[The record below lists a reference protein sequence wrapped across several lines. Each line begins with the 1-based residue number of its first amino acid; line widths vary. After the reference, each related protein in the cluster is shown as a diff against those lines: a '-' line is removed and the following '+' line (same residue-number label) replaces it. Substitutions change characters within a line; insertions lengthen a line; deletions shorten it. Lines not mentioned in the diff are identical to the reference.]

1 MGSSS
6 ADDSPRAS
14 RRPRKDLLLSLTA
27 LLLLTASA
35 VLIADITHRVIAADP
50 DGFAIL
56 SIAAQVATAVIA
68 SSAFTKSGAALLEAA
83 IPKTTAHSKILF
95 RLKLS
100 LVFFT
105 LAMVSWLISPPLLAK
120 YYFTRGY
127 YMENARNYSEAITYY
142 QRAIALDPK
151 PQYFFVNA
159 GVVLERFYRYDD
171 AQEQYRKAIVASTN
185 DPVPY
190 NDLGR
195 ILLLNGKQAMAL
207 RVLQDG
213 LGLPSPDPVVQ
224 AGLLK
229 NKAWAGWLMGFPQAA
244 IADAQQSQA
253 VQKKTANPNAAA
265 ATCLLGKIYTKL
277 GHAGEAKAEWKLF
290 AVQSR
295 ASLQGQPDIEPDCQL
310 SAEAANDQK

>member
-1 MGSSS
+1 
-6 ADDSPRAS
+6 
-14 RRPRKDLLLSLTA
+14 
-27 LLLLTASA
+27 
-35 VLIADITHRVIAADP
+35 
-50 DGFAIL
+50 
-56 SIAAQVATAVIA
+56 
-68 SSAFTKSGAALLEAA
+68 
-83 IPKTTAHSKILF
+83 
-95 RLKLS
+95 
-100 LVFFT
+100 
-105 LAMVSWLISPPLLAK
+105 
-120 YYFTRGY
+120 
-127 YMENARNYSEAITYY
+127 
-142 QRAIALDPK
+142 
-151 PQYFFVNA
+151 
-159 GVVLERFYRYDD
+159 
-171 AQEQYRKAIVASTN
+171 
-185 DPVPY
+185 VPY